1 MKPDPILE
9 ELWAVKDKL
18 AREAGYDIDRFVE
31 NLLQWEK
38 VHPQSGPVIR
48 NADEL
53 RQFVA
58 EEERRRAAA
67 SALALNED
75 PPNKRK

>member
-18 AREAGYDIDRFVE
+18 AREAGYDVDRFVE
-31 NLLQWEK
+31 NLRQWETA
-38 VHPQSGPVIR
+38 HPQPGRVIR
-48 NADEL
+48 NAEEL

-58 EEERRRAAA
+58 EEERKRAAA
-67 SALALNED
+67 STLALNES
-75 PPNKRK
+75 PPHRD